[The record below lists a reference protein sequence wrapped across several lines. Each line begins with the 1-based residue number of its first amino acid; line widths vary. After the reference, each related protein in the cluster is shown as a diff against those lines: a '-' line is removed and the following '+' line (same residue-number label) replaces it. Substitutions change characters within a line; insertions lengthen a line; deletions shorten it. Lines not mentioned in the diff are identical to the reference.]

1 MALIIIQFIGN
12 GGATLWFL
20 YDHSLWCHLPDD
32 GRVTDTGGRSCN
44 ELRSTTWLRN
54 RVVRCGGG
62 SGGVGN
68 FKCTKAHHRGQRQD
82 TLIQPTR
89 FCPPGVCLFK
99 ISSKECYSIQSG
111 LKICVWHKL
120 SCDLIALSI
129 LLRPTYVDLLPPLP
143 SVTNLVKDF
152 WRSPFVGS

>member
-1 MALIIIQFIGN
+1 MSCDLLLDF
-12 GGATLWFL
+12 
-20 YDHSLWCHLPDD
+20 
-32 GRVTDTGGRSCN
+32 VTERFY
-44 ELRSTTWLRN
+44 
-54 RVVRCGGG
+54 VVVVVGC
-62 SGGVGN
+62 VGN

-99 ISSKECYSIQSG
+99 ISSKECYSIQSA
-111 LKICVWHKL
+111 LKKICVWHKL

-143 SVTNLVKDF
+143 SVTNSVKDF
-152 WRSPFVGS
+152 WRSPFVGSLNVSWLACIYQIDCLC

>member
-44 ELRSTTWLRN
+44 ELRSTPWLRN
-54 RVVRCGGG
+54 RAVRCGGG

-111 LKICVWHKL
+111 LKSLRLAQTQLRFDSTVDTFAANLCRSSSSPSL
-120 SCDLIALSI
+120 S
-129 LLRPTYVDLLPPLP
+129 
-143 SVTNLVKDF
+143 NQF
-152 WRSPFVGS
+152 G